1 MDKDESW
8 IGKRLQQ
15 CVKTHASVTDVAVAR
30 LEDLLEG
37 KAHERQLTQG
47 ELLATAAQLMQ
58 DMVKPVAPMPGGEN
72 AN

>member
-1 MDKDESW
+1 MHKDESW
-8 IGKRLQQ
+8 IGERLQQ
-15 CVKTHASVTDVAVAR
+15 CVKTHASVTDAAVAR
-30 LEDLLEG
+30 LKELLEG

-58 DMVKPVAPMPGGEN
+58 DMVKPAAPVDGGGN